1 MVKIRLTRTG
11 SKKQPSY
18 RIIAADSK
26 SPRDGKFL
34 EIIGRYDPLT
44 DPETVVIN
52 EEKALVWLKNGA
64 QPTKPVERLLNKTGI
79 LSKFKG

>member
-1 MVKIRLTRTG
+1 LVKIRLTRTG
-11 SKKQPSY
+11 SKKQPNY
-18 RIIAADSK
+18 RIVAADSK

-44 DPETVVIN
+44 DPETVIIN

-79 LSKFKG
+79 LGKFKG